1 MALTLT
7 QVELSA
13 AIRLGD
19 STEEVAEATRLLAFT
34 TEAISRHLGAA
45 YEDAPAVIVNEAAI
59 RFAGYLFDQP
69 NAGRGVSFANAG
81 RNSGAWTILLPYRL
95 HRAGSTSEAI
105 EAAQQAMGTP
115 GNPVTGVTID
125 AGDLVVTLA
134 DGSITRQALPGMG
147 GSEDQTA
154 RDAAAQAQSTADG
167 ATTAAAAA
175 QADLDAHKGTPHNHD
190 TTARDAAAAA
200 QGTADAAQADLDT
213 HEASTHNTDT
223 TARTAAAAAAA
234 TAATAQTTAST
245 ARDAAATAQGT
256 ADGAQTA
263 ATANADLL
271 APPTLAEAMKGT
283 ATTIRGWSAV
293 LIRAAAR
300 AVRPERDEVVDVE
313 NGRLPGSPV
322 AMRLGWSQ
330 TRTFTALDFD
340 RPTPPIGGSVSGM
353 SSGLAIPPF
362 PPALDTDASLFLGIW
377 LAGDPGIAELPSGFA
392 VADKSALTVD
402 GTPGHYFASAMR
414 FSTNLAGDVL
424 KAHLVGP
431 RLLTAD
437 DLPGGRVTLYRDSSD
452 YSRTTRSTVFRQIP
466 LDRAPA
472 RGRGLEL
479 VIANTTRR
487 WKSSLAV
494 GSADDW
500 LDLNVLTANQLGGSV
515 SGAALEVANVISVKS
530 ISFGENSTDS
540 FGHGIIYVGRIN
552 DARIGVG
559 FSQTRGV
566 GETFRMTVRE
576 IP

>member
-1 MALTLT
+1 MTLT
-7 QVELSA
+7 ADDL
-13 AIRLGD
+13 
-19 STEEVAEATRLLAFT
+19 
-34 TEAISRHLGAA
+34 
-45 YEDAPAVIVNEAAI
+45 IVN
-59 RFAGYLFDQP
+59 F
-69 NAGRGVSFANAG
+69 
-81 RNSGAWTILLPYRL
+81 
-95 HRAGSTSEAI
+95 
-105 EAAQQAMGTP
+105 
-115 GNPVTGVTID
+115 
-125 AGDLVVTLA
+125 A
-134 DGSITRQALPGMG
+134 DGEVETTPFSPGG
-147 GSEDQTA
+147 GSGVDQTA
-154 RDAAAQAQSTADG
+154 RDAAAAAQGAIDAHEATLHNTDQTARDAAATAQGTADG

-175 QADLDAHKGTPHNHD
+175 QADLDAH
-190 TTARDAAAAA
+190 
-200 QGTADAAQADLDT
+200 
-213 HEASTHNTDT
+213 EATLHNTD
-223 TARTAAAAAAA
+223 A
-234 TAATAQTTAST
+234 T

-313 NGRLPGSPV
+313 NGRLPGPPV

-362 PPALDTDASLFLGIW
+362 PPALETDASLFLGLW

-437 DLPGGRVTLYRDSSD
+437 DLPGRVTLYSDSSD
-452 YSRTTRSTVFRQIP
+452 YSRSTRSTVFRQIP

-472 RGRGLEL
+472 RGRGLERVRHRQNQKGDSQGSQK
-479 VIANTTRR
+479 VIQAMSWVKGGQPWMTRPY
-487 WKSSLAV
+487 SE
-494 GSADDW
+494 
-500 LDLNVLTANQLGGSV
+500 DLRERVV
-515 SGAALEVANVISVKS
+515 RVVESGTSRNAAAKQFDVS
-530 ISFGENSTDS
+530 ISFVVKLMQRWKQRGTIKADKYGGWKKSKLAPHGDRIRALVMENCDITIDELCVLLAAEGIEAKRSTLGDFLLAQGLS
-540 FGHGIIYVGRIN
+540 RKKRQPTPPSRS
-552 DARIGVG
+552 ALTSR
-559 FSQTRGV
+559 R
-566 GETFRMTVRE
+566 RE
-576 IP
+576 PLGATSNLG

>member
-1 MALTLT
+1 MARSRRLHFRRVVVVVSIRRRGMQRRRHKVPSTRTNRHGGRTTLT
-7 QVELSA
+7 P
-13 AIRLGD
+13 RP
-19 STEEVAEATRLLAFT
+19 ATR
-34 TEAISRHLGAA
+34 
-45 YEDAPAVIVNEAAI
+45 
-59 RFAGYLFDQP
+59 
-69 NAGRGVSFANAG
+69 
-81 RNSGAWTILLPYRL
+81 W
-95 HRAGSTSEAI
+95 
-105 EAAQQAMGTP
+105 
-115 GNPVTGVTID
+115 
-125 AGDLVVTLA
+125 
-134 DGSITRQALPGMG
+134 RQRK
-147 GSEDQTA
+147 A
-154 RDAAAQAQSTADG
+154 RRT
-167 ATTAAAAA
+167 AA
-175 QADLDAHKGTPHNHD
+175 QADLDAH
-190 TTARDAAAAA
+190 
-200 QGTADAAQADLDT
+200 
-213 HEASTHNTDT
+213 EATLHNTD
-223 TARTAAAAAAA
+223 A
-234 TAATAQTTAST
+234 T
-245 ARDAAATAQGT
+245 ARDAAATAQGA
-256 ADGAQTA
+256 ADGAQA
-263 ATANADLL
+263 AASANAALL

-313 NGRLPGSPV
+313 NGRLPGPPV

-340 RPTPPIGGSVSGM
+340 RPTPPIGGSVSGL

-414 FSTNLAGDVL
+414 LSTNLAGDVL

-437 DLPGGRVTLYRDSSD
+437 DLPGRVTLYSDSSD
-452 YSRTTRSTVFRQIP
+452 YSRSTRSTVFRQIP

-479 VIANTTRR
+479 VIANTSRR

-500 LDLNVLTANQLGGSV
+500 LDLSVLTTDQLGGTV
-515 SGAALEVANVISVKS
+515 SGAALEVSNTISVKS
-530 ISFGENSTDS
+530 VSFGENSTDS